1 MAGKKIELAQLCIA
15 ALADALTQLSFEC
28 EVLGY
33 SSVECAAMRELLER
47 QRANGA
53 DLSGYNRFIERLDL
67 KIYKRFGSP
76 ELSGL
81 ACIDCGYENP
91 DGEALAWAAARLA
104 EQRAARRI
112 LMVFSDGY
120 PSTGDGDPR
129 VLRSDLRAR
138 VEAIGARGIE
148 LVGVGVLTDAVE
160 SFYPHSI
167 VVSRLAELGTT
178 VLGVLSRMLLER

>member
-1 MAGKKIELAQLCIA
+1 MP
-15 ALADALTQLSFEC
+15 LADALTQLSFEC

-33 SSVECAAMRELLER
+33 SSVDSAPMRALLER
-47 QRANGA
+47 QRTAGA
-53 DLSGYNRFIERLDL
+53 DLSRYNRFVERLDL

-104 EQRAARRI
+104 EQRAARRV

-120 PSTGDGDPR
+120 PSTGDGDPQ

-138 VEAIGARGIE
+138 VAAIGARGIE

-167 VVSRLAELGTT
+167 VVSRLAELAPT
-178 VLGVLSRMLLER
+178 VFGVLSRMLLER